1 MKVKMTK
8 KLTNPHLTIQYGKDE
23 TLHAQALQAV
33 NSKPE
38 STDFTHEDMI
48 TIKDLDDAYAA
59 ATDSLIADLDV
70 ATAE

>member
-1 MKVKMTK
+1 M
-8 KLTNPHLTIQYGKDE
+8 
-23 TLHAQALQAV
+23 QAV
-33 NSKPE
+33 ISKPE
-38 STDFTHEDMI
+38 STDLTHEDTI